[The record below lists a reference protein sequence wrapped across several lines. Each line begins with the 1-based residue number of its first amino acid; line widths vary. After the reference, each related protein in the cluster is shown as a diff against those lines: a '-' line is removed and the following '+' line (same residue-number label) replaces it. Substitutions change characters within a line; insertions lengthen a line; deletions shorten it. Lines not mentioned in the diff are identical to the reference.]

1 METDKTVS
9 KPLFDQFTFKEIF
22 RQNRDKGFHAEENSP
37 AKQMR
42 LLAMVIGEISG
53 ALEAIRIN
61 QYANLSDFKKGGELN
76 IEEAFELFIK
86 NTFQDELADIVIRLF
101 DYAGCFKLHFKS
113 IESEY
118 QQEMKSWANIEIKDI
133 PAFLFT
139 AMKTVTDI
147 YYSGNGGDKVGEVI
161 GKIHSL
167 ANSKGIDLVWHIDQK
182 LAYNKTRPE
191 RNGKE
196 F

>member
-1 METDKTVS
+1 
-9 KPLFDQFTFKEIF
+9 
-22 RQNRDKGFHAEENSP
+22 
-37 AKQMR
+37 MR
-42 LLAMVIGEISG
+42 LLAMVIGEISE
-53 ALEAIRIN
+53 ALEAIRRN
-61 QYANLSDFKKGGELN
+61 QYATLEIFEKDKIKFNFDA
-76 IEEAFELFIK
+76 AFLASIHDKFE
-86 NTFQDELADIVIRLF
+86 DELADIVIRLF